1 MQVLRF
7 WEVLWS
13 GHLSRQ
19 FHVYCA
25 AAVLERHRRTI
36 MERDLDFD
44 GLLKCANLLER
55 ALWLFHTVL
64 YTPLAASH
72 AGVLHI
78 WIFLQTIELRQCL
91 CALLTREQCP
101 PV

>member
-44 GLLKCANLLER
+44 GLLKCANLWQLR
-55 ALWLFHTVL
+55 
-64 YTPLAASH
+64 TPACFTSGSFCRPSSSAS
-72 AGVLHI
+72 ACV
-78 WIFLQTIELRQCL
+78 RS
-91 CALLTREQCP
+91 
-101 PV
+101 

>member
-44 GLLKCANLLER
+44 GLLKCANLPAACIAAVKHGEAYASGSISR
-55 ALWLFHTVL
+55 HVAGSTVSFAEDGA
-64 YTPLAASH
+64 PHVPAQS
-72 AGVLHI
+72 
-78 WIFLQTIELRQCL
+78 
-91 CALLTREQCP
+91 
-101 PV
+101 

>member
-1 MQVLRF
+1 MCAPMQVLRF

-44 GLLKCANLLER
+44 GLLKYANLPGR
-55 ALWLFHTVL
+55 APRRSSMV
-64 YTPLAASH
+64 
-72 AGVLHI
+72 
-78 WIFLQTIELRQCL
+78 
-91 CALLTREQCP
+91 
-101 PV
+101 